1 MPALP
6 IVLVLGAASASPL
19 TFPADES
26 GTPVDVT
33 ALEASGAVLGRTG
46 RLLVAAARG
55 PWMGDPRVARVED
68 AGHGVWRVTPR
79 PGIDELALAWEWWES
94 GAVRWANADLVF
106 AAGPAALPAD
116 PWVDRQWHLE
126 NTGQG
131 GRAVDADIDL
141 GDALAFTDGAG
152 QLVAVLDSGVQL
164 DHPSLSVVG
173 GLDYIGRDD
182 DANPSTDDAAPHGT
196 ACAGVVAA
204 RADGVG
210 GVGVAPGADIYAIRL
225 IGGGTSTDD
234 IRDAFYEAVDAG
246 ATVLSNSWG
255 VGSTCAPFPTIA
267 SFRDMLRYAETDGR
281 DGRGAAVVFAAG
293 NGNCDI
299 EADGLQS
306 VPTVISVAAVEG
318 GDRRAWY
325 SNFGSHVDIAA
336 PTSLLTT
343 DMAPGGYGSFEGDDS
358 WADGFG
364 GTSAA
369 TPVVAG
375 TLALMFAANPRLTAE
390 DARAVLCETAT
401 RNDHALAE
409 YDAAGWSPWYGCG
422 RVDAGAAVAVVAD
435 LGPPTAPALLPHGGE
450 MPAERVLLRWS
461 PGADPDGLAVD
472 TEVELVIEGGA
483 PELRAVGRDRD
494 ALDLSGTLL
503 DGVSVVWRARH
514 LDAWGPGEWSEAAA
528 FTVGAPAA
536 PAGPPAPAASGAEG
550 DPSGLGAGCATGGM
564 GPAAGFGALAVLSV
578 GLGARRRRR

>member
-6 IVLVLGAASASPL
+6 ILLALGAARAASH

-26 GTPVDVT
+26 GAPVDVA
-33 ALEASGAVLGRTG
+33 ALEASGVVLGRTG
-46 RLLVAAARG
+46 RLLVSAARG
-55 PWMGDPRVARVED
+55 PWMADRRVTRVED
-68 AGHGVWRVTPR
+68 AGRGVWRVTPA
-79 PGIDELALAWEWWES
+79 PGTDELALAWEWWES
-94 GAVRWANADLVF
+94 GAVRWVNADLIF
-106 AAGPAALPAD
+106 ATSPAALPGD

-141 GDALAFTDGAG
+141 ADALAFTDGAG

-173 GLDYIGRDD
+173 GLDYIDRDD

-255 VGSTCAPFPTIA
+255 VGSTCSPFPTIA
-267 SFRDMLRYAETDGR
+267 SFRDMLRHAEVEGR
-281 DGRGAAVVFAAG
+281 GGLGAAVVFAAG

-299 EADGLQS
+299 GEDGIQA

-318 GDRRAWY
+318 GDRRAGY
-325 SNFGSHVDIAA
+325 SNFGEHVDIAA
-336 PTSLLTT
+336 PTGLLTT
-343 DMAPGGYGSFEGDDS
+343 DMAPGGYGSYEGDDS

-375 TLALMFAANPRLTAE
+375 TLALMFAANPRLTAAA
-390 DARAVLCETAT
+390 AREVLCDTAT

-409 YDAAGWSPWYGCG
+409 YDATGWSPWYGCG
-422 RVDAGAAVAVVAD
+422 RLDAGTAVAAVADAGA
-435 LGPPTAPALLPHGGE
+435 PTAPALAEHAAE
-450 MPAERVLLRWS
+450 MPVGRVLLRWA
-461 PGADPDGLAVD
+461 PGADPDGAAVD
-472 TEVELVIEGGA
+472 TEVELSVEGA
-483 PELRAVGRDRD
+483 EPELRPVDRRRD
-494 ALDLSGTLL
+494 ALDLSGTLPE
-503 DGVSVVWRARH
+503 GVSVEWRVRH
-514 LDAWGPGEWSEAAA
+514 VDAWGPGEWSEAGA
-528 FTVGAPAA
+528 FTVVDGAA
-536 PAGPPAPAASGAEG
+536 PAGPPPPAASADASAGPAT
-550 DPSGLGAGCATGGM
+550 AGCATAGTV
-564 GPAAGFGALAVLSV
+564 PTAAGWAALSLL
-578 GLGARRRRR
+578 LGARRRRR